1 MKKKTD
7 IKDFWN
13 DKIIKWEN
21 SRYFKNDGNFFEKF
35 ISHFSNS
42 LLERQKVCLELLS
55 KIVKN
60 KSVIE
65 IGCGS
70 GILCKKVLS
79 LGASSYY
86 GIDFANNA
94 ISRANE
100 LNSNE
105 VKNLKAR
112 FETRS
117 VSDINNI
124 NEDVIFSCGLIDW
137 ISQEELY
144 KLSNFSKTKYFIHS
158 YSKKDNSFYQYLHK
172 KYVYLSYKK
181 KTSFYPK
188 YYSREQITKMFSKI
202 NFYKNNKLSF
212 GEFFFNFDI

>member
-13 DKIIKWEN
+13 NKIIKWEN

-42 LLERQKVCLELLS
+42 LFERQKVCLELLS
-55 KIVKN
+55 RIVKN
-60 KSVIE
+60 RSVIE

-86 GIDFANNA
+86 GIDFAENA
-94 ISRANE
+94 INRAKE

-105 VKNLKAR
+105 IQTNKAR
-112 FETRS
+112 FETLS
-117 VSDINNI
+117 VSEIDKII
-124 NEDVIFSCGLIDW
+124 EEVIFSCGLIDW
-137 ISQEELY
+137 ISQDELY
-144 KLSNFSKTKYFIHS
+144 RLSNFSKNKYFIHS
-158 YSKKDNSFYQYLHK
+158 YSKEDNSFYQYLHK
-172 KYVYLSYKK
+172 KYVYLAYKK
-181 KTSFYPK
+181 KTNFHPK
-188 YYSREQITKMFSKI
+188 YYSREKITKMFKRV
-202 NFYKNNKLSF
+202 NFYKNYKLSF